1 MLTTN
6 SSNLIRSIFMPTKPI
21 DTKIDKDN
29 LFSDFKA
36 SDKYVETKR
45 SDWDEKEDIFFCKN
59 PDEITEDETKSQ
71 INDPRLATYVLERS
85 GRVCSQLPTG
95 KPFALSKNDRGKN
108 KLMTLVL
115 NKWVYPNAKSQF
127 PLITKFKLLDM
138 YSLIYGSSF
147 GLVDWVVDKQK
158 GYIGP
163 DLFLLNI
170 RDVFPQA
177 GAISLEDSDF
187 IYVSTLKTKEWLKAR
202 DKDTWKNID
211 KVLKGKTKG
220 TSRSEMSSERISTR
234 YAEFYNSYD
243 AGGKDNPY
251 IELITRYE
259 RDKWITFE
267 PETREIV
274 RIIENPHK
282 NGELP
287 VIVKHCFPLLD
298 DFFGLGEIERG
309 ATLQKAINSLINLY
323 FDGVKM
329 ELFPPLQINP
339 NEVIASSIKMRPG
352 AKMYVDRPN
361 QSVQPMVVADKS
373 LATFQSSYNFLLGA
387 LENTNG
393 TSSTSVAQQFDTTAG
408 KTPQALRMQAARE
421 NTRDMMDRYQMEV
434 TVQNV
439 VEKFVNLQANKM
451 EAPLI
456 LSLFKAEVETIEKE
470 FPDIVE
476 FFESG
481 EGAKLTIDKDILKG
495 KYRFEVDSGSMI
507 KRDDELELANL
518 NTMLQVVLNN
528 AQINPQTGKVES
540 PLINVMEE
548 NGKKINT
555 AELFKQWVI
564 KAGVNDWD
572 KIIIENQ
579 EEEGIPLDQMDQEIA
594 QFEQQLGGPTGP
606 MGPAGPIGGQM
617 GGVGPEGGI
626 YA

>member
-1 MLTTN
+1 
-6 SSNLIRSIFMPTKPI
+6 MPIKETKSI
-21 DTKIDKDN
+21 DTKLDKDSI
-29 LFSDFKA
+29 FSDLHA

-45 SDWDEKEDIFFCKN
+45 EGWDEKEDIFFCKN

-71 INDPRLATYVLERS
+71 INDPRLATYALERA

-108 KLMTLVL
+108 KLMNLVL

-127 PLITKFKLLDM
+127 PLITKFKLMDM
-138 YSLIYGSSF
+138 YSYIYGSFF
-147 GLVDWVVDKQK
+147 GLTDWVVDKRK

-177 GAISLEDSDF
+177 GAVSLEDSDF
-187 IYVSTLKTKEWLKAR
+187 IYVSTLKTKEWLKNR
-202 DKDTWKNID
+202 DKDTWQNID
-211 KVLKGKTKG
+211 KVIKKVNG
-220 TSRSEMSSERISTR
+220 TSRSELPSERISTR

-243 AGGKDNPY
+243 AGSEENPY
-251 IELITRYE
+251 IELVTRYE
-259 RDKWITFE
+259 RDKWITFN
-267 PETREIV
+267 PDSREII
-274 RIIENPHK
+274 RTIENPHK

-287 VIVKHCFPLLD
+287 VVSKHCFPLLD

-309 ATLQKAINSLINLY
+309 ATLQKALNSLINLY

-329 ELFPPLQINP
+329 QLFPPLQINP
-339 NEVIASSIKMRPG
+339 DEVIASSIKMRPG
-352 AKMYVDRPN
+352 TKMYMDRPN
-361 QSVQPMVVADKS
+361 QSVQAMAVSDKS
-373 LATFQSSYNFLLGA
+373 LQTFQSSYNFLLGA

-393 TSSTSVAQQFDTTAG
+393 TSSTQVAQEYDSTAG
-408 KTPQALRMQAARE
+408 KTPQALKMQAARE
-421 NTRDMMDRYQMEV
+421 NTRDMMDKYQMEV

-456 LSLFKAEVETIEKE
+456 LSLFKAEIDTIAKD
-470 FPDIVE
+470 FPDISE
-476 FFESG
+476 MFDSG
-481 EGAKLTIDKDILKG
+481 EAGKLSINKELLKG

-518 NTMLQVVLNN
+518 NTMLQVVLQN
-528 AQINPQTGKVES
+528 AQIDPATGRVAS
-540 PLINVMEE
+540 PLIRVMEE

-564 KAGVNDWD
+564 RAGVNDWD
-572 KIIIENQ
+572 KIIIEDQQQ
-579 EEEGIPLDQMDQEIA
+579 EAQMAGGQGVSLDQVDSELAQFEEEIA
-594 QFEQQLGGPTGP
+594 QGGEQMPQQGQMPQGMPQQQP
-606 MGPAGPIGGQM
+606 MGGLNA
-617 GGVGPEGGI
+617 
-626 YA
+626 